1 MTYVANIYKYY
12 IAYKLAMEDMAERQ
26 KGARGSR
33 ETEVASAA
41 AMSDER
47 PPKPLIEHSLRVLS
61 PPERFGEAV
70 FGLIM
75 VLTITGS
82 LSVAEAGQAEIRTML
97 IGALGCNLAWG
108 IVDAVMYLLGA
119 LFERGRARAL
129 LNAVRARATTA
140 ETARAIVSDALP
152 PVVAS
157 VLRTADLDSMRE
169 RLARLPEPPR
179 SHRDGRG
186 LARRAGRVPAG
197 LPVDVPGGSA
207 LSPGLPRAPWRCA
220 SRMSWA

>member
-1 MTYVANIYKYY
+1 
-12 IAYKLAMEDMAERQ
+12 
-26 KGARGSR
+26 
-33 ETEVASAA
+33 
-41 AMSDER
+41 MSDQR
-47 PPKPLIEHSLRVLS
+47 PPEPLLEHSKRVLS

-119 LFERGRARAL
+119 LFERGRARGL
-129 LNAVRARATTA
+129 LNAVRAPAATA
-140 ETARAIVSDALP
+140 ETARAIVSEALP

-157 VLRTADLDSMRE
+157 ILRPADLDSMRE
-169 RLARLPEPPR
+169 RLASLPEPPAR
-179 SHRDGRG
+179 VTGG
-186 LARRAGRVPAG
+186 FPARRACSCYFLTTFLWPA
-197 LPVDVPGGSA
+197 LLLFPAHHAPSRMWWRI
-207 LSPGLPRAPWRCA
+207 LFFPGLRDAWRPARVRTGLAMAAIGAASSRPWPRG
-220 SRMSWA
+220 